1 MNPYSKTMADAL
13 KQKIETIL
21 GTLSSENRN
30 FNDYDLI
37 QIVETVNIYHTEL
50 EHQNEELK
58 RIQLEM
64 MLSKQNY
71 MNLFNQAPLPYVIY
85 DQSGQI
91 KKCNRLF
98 STWFLIDPNTTLID
112 TQIKALIAPESQDN
126 FYFHLK
132 NIASDFSEHKVTLNI
147 NTTST
152 VNVVDF
158 TSTQFIDESTGESL
172 ILSAL
177 KDVTELVEA
186 KETALRATEAKSN
199 FLSNMSHE
207 IRTPMNGIIGIS
219 ELLMSTELSSV
230 QKDYMKTIYDS
241 SNTLLHILNDILD
254 YSTIEAGRH
263 QLTIAP
269 FNLHALLNDILA
281 LFMSSA
287 NQKTLTLMAELDP
300 ILNQTFMGDATKIR
314 QIFSNIIGNAI
325 KFTKAGEI
333 RLSASVIS
341 ETEAHL
347 KIRFSIKDTGSGIP
361 SQKIK
366 KIFERFEQGE
376 AFDHNRVAGTGL
388 GLSIVQGLVDLMLG
402 DLYVES
408 EPGMG
413 STFHVTLTLE
423 KNIHKPKMLQEHH
436 RLLLPKNKTLP
447 VLIADDDS
455 VSRLLMNLI
464 LEKQG
469 YITKI
474 AYDGKEAL
482 ELYKQGA
489 YAMVIL
495 DIQMPYI
502 NGIDAV
508 NQMRN
513 WSTEHKCEQPIFV
526 AMTAYALQQE
536 TEKIIQAG
544 FDHILTKPI
553 SIHDFQ

>member
-1 MNPYSKTMADAL
+1 MHPYSKTMADAL

-21 GTLSSENRN
+21 GAVSSENRG

-85 DQSGQI
+85 DHSGQI
-91 KKCNRLF
+91 KKYNRLF
-98 STWFLIDPNTTLID
+98 STWFLIDTSTTLID

-132 NIASDFSEHKVTLNI
+132 NILNDVSEHKVTLNI

-158 TSTQFIDESTGESL
+158 TSTQFVDESTGESL

-263 QLTIAP
+263 QLTVTP
-269 FNLHALLNDILA
+269 FNLYALLNDILA

-287 NQKTLTLMAELDP
+287 NQKQLTLMAELDP
-300 ILNQTFMGDATKIR
+300 LLDQTFLGDATKIR

-333 RLSASVIS
+333 HLSASVLS
-341 ETEAHL
+341 ETDGHL
-347 KIRFSIKDTGSGIP
+347 KIRFSVKDTGSGIP

-376 AFDHNRVAGTGL
+376 VFDHNRVSGTGL

-423 KNIHKPKMLQEHH
+423 KNIQKSETLQAHQ
-436 RLLLPKNKTLP
+436 RLLQIGRAH
-447 VLIADDDS
+447 V
-455 VSRLLMNLI
+455 
-464 LEKQG
+464 
-469 YITKI
+469 
-474 AYDGKEAL
+474 
-482 ELYKQGA
+482 
-489 YAMVIL
+489 
-495 DIQMPYI
+495 
-502 NGIDAV
+502 
-508 NQMRN
+508 
-513 WSTEHKCEQPIFV
+513 
-526 AMTAYALQQE
+526 
-536 TEKIIQAG
+536 
-544 FDHILTKPI
+544 
-553 SIHDFQ
+553 